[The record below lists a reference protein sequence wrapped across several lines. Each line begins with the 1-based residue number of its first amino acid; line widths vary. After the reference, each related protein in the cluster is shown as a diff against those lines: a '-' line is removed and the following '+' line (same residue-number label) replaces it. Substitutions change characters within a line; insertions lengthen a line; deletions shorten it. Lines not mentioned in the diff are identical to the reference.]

1 MNNQKMG
8 LTMSLQFIEG
18 VLQIANVFLSIVAGI
33 IAASL
38 FKSSTRHKLLK
49 PWRYLIAVLILFALV
64 LIFGALR
71 SFNIFESPFITHI
84 IPTVMLALLIVALV
98 QQINISTKTK

>member
-1 MNNQKMG
+1 
-8 LTMSLQFIEG
+8 MSLQFIEG

-38 FKSSTRHKLLK
+38 FKSTTKHKLLK
-49 PWRYLIAVLILFALV
+49 PWRCLIAVLILFAIV

-71 SFNIFESPFITHI
+71 SFNIFESTFITHI
-84 IPTVMLALLIVALV
+84 IPTAMLALLIAALL
-98 QQINISTKTK
+98 QQIRISSQTK